1 MKKILRFSVLILS
14 VIMIVTAAA
23 GCSLSGGSD
32 EPAPDITVDQ
42 VIGSW
47 EYQYGTSVE
56 SYIFNSNMT
65 YSKSYLGATGENVYV
80 RGTFEVSGN
89 KLILTNDVKE
99 KSEHEVRFPDEK
111 TMKWGSGASGKVFK
125 KK

>member
-1 MKKILRFSVLILS
+1 MLCI
-14 VIMIVTAAA
+14 IMIVTAAA
-23 GCSLSGGSD
+23 GCSFGGSD
-32 EPAPDITVDQ
+32 EPAPDITAEQ
-42 VIGSW
+42 VIGAW

-56 SYIFNSNMT
+56 SYVFNSNMT
-65 YSKSYLGATGENVYV
+65 YSRSYLGATGENVYV

-99 KSEHEVRFPDEK
+99 KSEHEVRFPDEN
-111 TMKWGSGASGKVFK
+111 TMKWGSGAAEKTFK